1 MIEAYGRTD
10 VGRRR
15 KINEDSFL
23 VSPETSLYA
32 VCDGMGGHNAGE
44 VASKMAIETISAF
57 VERSAVE
64 KEITWPWGLDAN
76 VSFEANRLKTAIRLA
91 NARVYQAADNRE
103 ELTGMGTTVVAAL
116 VSPGLVTIG
125 SAGDSRCYRVRDGEL
140 SQLTRDDSWVSAA
153 LGEGILNSDDVEHH
167 PLRNVITKAVGAR
180 DTIDLDVVEHELKP
194 GDLLMLCSDGLH
206 GMINDQEIKRLLV
219 PVPESLEEASA
230 RLIDAANEG
239 YPRDPVPMPSP
250 GVGGVCL
257 KKDPY
262 LLKSTAEARGI
273 QPSILGRSRQVNEYM
288 HNSPHPGKDRTGG
301 HFGFAGHSDP
311 VEFRNVRIKRLS
323 GT

>member
-44 VASKMAIETISAF
+44 VASRMAIETISAF

-103 ELTGMGTTVVAAL
+103 ELTGMGTTVVAVL

-230 RLIDAANEG
+230 RLIDAANEAG
-239 YPRDPVPMPSP
+239 GRDNVS
-250 GVGGVCL
+250 VV
-257 KKDPY
+257 
-262 LLKSTAEARGI
+262 LLR
-273 QPSILGRSRQVNEYM
+273 
-288 HNSPHPGKDRTGG
+288 RT
-301 HFGFAGHSDP
+301 
-311 VEFRNVRIKRLS
+311 E
-323 GT
+323 

>member
-103 ELTGMGTTVVAAL
+103 ELTGMGTTVVAVL

-194 GDLLMLCSDGLH
+194 GDVLMLCSDGLH

-230 RLIDAANEG
+230 RLVDAANEAG
-239 YPRDPVPMPSP
+239 GRDNVS
-250 GVGGVCL
+250 VV
-257 KKDPY
+257 
-262 LLKSTAEARGI
+262 LLR
-273 QPSILGRSRQVNEYM
+273 
-288 HNSPHPGKDRTGG
+288 RT
-301 HFGFAGHSDP
+301 
-311 VEFRNVRIKRLS
+311 E
-323 GT
+323 